1 MNTILKKLADLKTQ
15 LNPHQQRVVNRIQAS
30 NQPGLVVAHGLG
42 SGKTLTSIAAQ
53 EALGVPADIVVP
65 ASLRTNYRK
74 EVSKHVAGKT
84 PARDVLSLQKI
95 VLEDDPPI
103 KPLLIVDEAH
113 RGKNLTEKYFKA
125 IEDTAR
131 AQGAP
136 SIHVYAS
143 NSGVGYWAQP
153 RFGLKLDKAS
163 SEALHRTYEISRE
176 NNPKYQKVTKG
187 DVHKYPRDFMEEVG
201 FLLNM
206 LKKPT
211 YIHYYKKLDEP
222 KKEGG

>member
-1 MNTILKKLADLKTQ
+1 VQ
-15 LNPHQQRVVNRIQAS
+15 S
-30 NQPGLVVAHGLG
+30 LVKDP
-42 SGKTLTSIAAQ
+42 SG
-53 EALGVPADIVVP
+53 V
-65 ASLRTNYRK
+65 RTMHSRK
-74 EVSKHVAGKT
+74 EHYGKT
-84 PARDVLSLQKI
+84 PLSFLFPGAPRGMTTVLLNQKSLPKDAQTPGGGPSPKI
-95 VLEDDPPI
+95 DWTYL
-103 KPLLIVDEAH
+103 DEAH